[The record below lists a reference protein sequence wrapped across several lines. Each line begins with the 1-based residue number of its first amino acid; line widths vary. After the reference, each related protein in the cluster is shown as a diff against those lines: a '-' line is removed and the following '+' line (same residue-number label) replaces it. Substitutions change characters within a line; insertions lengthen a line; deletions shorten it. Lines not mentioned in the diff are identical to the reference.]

1 MKTNAIKNLTAMIL
15 AIIMVV
21 TIAVP
26 VFATA
31 NEFVM
36 NFESEYGEIVKSY
49 YYPTVSDEISA
60 TIKSDSVSVYDHIGD
75 NSYGVKAE
83 GLKGEK
89 IWLCQYIEYAN
100 GEVVYRYYL
109 DDYNS
114 DFYYTAMTYQ
124 FISADDVVIDGAD
137 VEVEDEIVE
146 DEVLED
152 EVEEEIIEEEI
163 IEEEI
168 IEEEI
173 IEEEIIEEVIP
184 AITLDFLPKGLI
196 ARSSTSKATATINSS
211 SVRVYKSL
219 DNGAEGIEISV
230 DPGTQISLITKYT
243 FTMRNGSKLVFYR
256 YDYTGSNEALYDAAI
271 SEYSGYV
278 FIFEEDITV
287 NETVKKTGKYFA
299 RTK

>member
-163 IEEEI
+163 IEE
-168 IEEEI
+168 
-173 IEEEIIEEVIP
+173 VIP